1 MELGNLLFGNSRGK
15 YELPRDFVELKEW
28 QNLLKKLDADST
40 YGYINEYKGNIL
52 PGENG
57 GCIVKNNESVIYN
70 GSLLSAIN
78 VSNDDLKFEISFD
91 LTITLDNNISFT
103 GTFNL
108 ALPAGDVIN
117 EDEPYI
123 KIKDFSDVV
132 FKRI

>member
-1 MELGNLLFGNSRGK
+1 MKTILTATNAKINLCLIVMIGFRISLEDLGNYTS
-15 YELPRDFVELKEW
+15 
-28 QNLLKKLDADST
+28 
-40 YGYINEYKGNIL
+40 
-52 PGENG
+52 
-57 GCIVKNNESVIYN
+57 NESVIYN

-108 ALPAGDVIN
+108 TLPAGDVIN